1 MQRGGGPHCGKHT
14 WGFADLD
21 ATLYELPEEL
31 FGKKQKK
38 TATAATVGAP
48 VGAEEMV
55 KVTKIIGSHTI
66 KLTMDSLTEAQ
77 LEIESFTVGLN
88 GSLRQAPMANT
99 HRTYTGTS

>member
-1 MQRGGGPHCGKHT
+1 
-14 WGFADLD
+14 
-21 ATLYELPEEL
+21 
-31 FGKKQKK
+31 
-38 TATAATVGAP
+38 
-48 VGAEEMV
+48 MV

-77 LEIESFTVGLN
+77 LEIVSFTVGSI